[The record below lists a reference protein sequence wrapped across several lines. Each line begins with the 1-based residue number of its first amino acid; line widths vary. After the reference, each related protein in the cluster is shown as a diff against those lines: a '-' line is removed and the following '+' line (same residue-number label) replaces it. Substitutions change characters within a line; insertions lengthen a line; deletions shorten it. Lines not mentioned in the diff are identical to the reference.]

1 MRKFVNVYIAYDLEA
16 WQRSP
21 TGNFKFENC
30 LFGATNVIKNSD
42 KEKYVYGG
50 YRIAFG
56 SVGLWSFDNGFTR
69 NVIIFGA
76 DNSSSFHSDNRKD
89 NFLILGEGPTYSIN
103 GSFGSPE
110 KKV

>member
-1 MRKFVNVYIAYDLEA
+1 M
-16 WQRSP
+16 
-21 TGNFKFENC
+21 
-30 LFGATNVIKNSD
+30 
-42 KEKYVYGG
+42 
-50 YRIAFG
+50 
-56 SVGLWSFDNGFTR
+56 GLWSFDNGFTR

-89 NFLILGEGPTYSIN
+89 NFLILGEGPTYSVN